1 MNYKVKNTLKTVIFL
16 FASILTFFISPYVI
30 KIISKIKNILFAS
43 IIKKSFN
50 KVGNNFYIESPCII
64 KGGKY
69 IVIGNNF
76 RALSR
81 VRIEAIDFHNGKK
94 YFPKIIIGSN
104 VSLNTDIHIGAI
116 NMVSIGDNVLFAS
129 RIFITDHYHGLIDQN
144 SIKDAPSDRILY
156 SKGSVIIEDNVW
168 IGEGVIILPNVR
180 IGANSIIG
188 ANAVVT
194 KSFPQNSVIAGNPAI
209 LIKLLQ

>member
-1 MNYKVKNTLKTVIFL
+1 MNYKIKNTLKIVIFL
-16 FASILTFFISPYVI
+16 FSSILTFFISPYVI
-30 KIISKIKNILFAS
+30 KIINKIKNILFAS

-50 KVGNNFYIESPCII
+50 KVGKNFYIESPCII

-94 YFPKIIIGSN
+94 YFPEIIIGSN
-104 VSLNTDIHIGAI
+104 VSLNTDIHIGSI

-129 RIFITDHYHGLIDQN
+129 RIFITDHYHGLIDEN
-144 SIKDAPSDRILY
+144 SIKVPPSDRILY
-156 SKGSVIIEDNVW
+156 SKGPVIIENNVW
-168 IGEGVIILPNVR
+168 IGEGVAILPNVR
-180 IGANSIIG
+180 VGANSIIG

-194 KSFPQNSVIAGNPAI
+194 KSFPQNSIIAGNPAR